1 MAALRTFI
9 AIDVPPAVLD
19 TIIRIQSRFKS
30 LGLHASWVKPG
41 NIHLTLKFLG
51 ETDPDRI
58 SGIQNRLTETLA
70 SFAPF
75 RLSLG
80 TVGVFPDTK
89 NPRVLWVGLKDE
101 QGTLK
106 SLQTAIEQTLESVG
120 FPIDQRPFAPHM
132 TLARIK
138 SPKGKKELKDEL
150 DAVNREGI
158 DPHPFDA
165 GEIHLYES
173 QLTPKGSIYTVLA
186 NFKLNP

>member
-1 MAALRTFI
+1 
-9 AIDVPPAVLD
+9 
-19 TIIRIQSRFKS
+19 
-30 LGLHASWVKPG
+30 
-41 NIHLTLKFLG
+41 
-51 ETDPDRI
+51 
-58 SGIQNRLTETLA
+58 
-70 SFAPF
+70 
-75 RLSLG
+75 
-80 TVGVFPDTK
+80 
-89 NPRVLWVGLKDE
+89 
-101 QGTLK
+101 
-106 SLQTAIEQTLESVG
+106 
-120 FPIDQRPFAPHM
+120 M